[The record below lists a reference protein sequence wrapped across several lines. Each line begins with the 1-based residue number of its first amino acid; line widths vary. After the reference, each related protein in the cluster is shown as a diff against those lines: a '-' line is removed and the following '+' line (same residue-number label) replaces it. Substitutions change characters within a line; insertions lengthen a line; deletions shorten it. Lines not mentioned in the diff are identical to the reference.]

1 MIHIYEIDNDGRGP
15 NTYQVHHRYGGS
27 IAHVAPRTFGEL
39 LEYYD
44 LAGLEYTIHTVDEY
58 YRLEA

>member
-15 NTYQVHHRYGGS
+15 NTYQIRKGGEL
-27 IAHVAPRTFGEL
+27 IAHVAPRAFGEL

-44 LAGLEYTIHTVDEY
+44 LAGLEYIIHTVDEY
-58 YRLEA
+58 YQLEV

>member
-1 MIHIYEIDNDGRGP
+1 MRHIYEIDNDGRGP
-15 NTYQVHHRYGGS
+15 NTYQVHLDGKL

-44 LAGLEYTIHTVDEY
+44 LAGLEYKVYTVGEY

>member
-15 NTYQVHHRYGGS
+15 NTYQVLQDGEL

-44 LAGLEYTIHTVDEY
+44 LAGLEYAVHTVDEY
-58 YRLEA
+58 YQLEV

>member
-15 NTYQVHHRYGGS
+15 NTYQIHEGGEL
-27 IAHVAPRTFGEL
+27 IAHVAPKTFGEL

-44 LAGLEYTIHTVDEY
+44 LKGVDYEVHTVDEY
-58 YRLEA
+58 HREHG